1 MTLKAF
7 RCTSLY
13 YEGHNINRAIQILYF
28 NGFLKQLTQFY
39 EKTYQNQR
47 LCRCDVRLLDPFTL
61 LFKKKKHILSHQ
73 WHVSDNDQYEKANW
87 NLPPS
92 VYIKNIFTR
101 ALGQRDLIE
110 TPLGR
115 ADVWSIWCDGSVL
128 SAEAE
133 AADRVSARVCQHCL
147 SARKP
152 NLRLCLCHCS
162 FYFNFFNVRE
172 NHCLSTEKN
181 INAHQYCLNCTSFVA
196 WDKPFTLFSIH

>member
-1 MTLKAF
+1 M
-7 RCTSLY
+7 
-13 YEGHNINRAIQILYF
+13 
-28 NGFLKQLTQFY
+28 
-39 EKTYQNQR
+39 
-47 LCRCDVRLLDPFTL
+47 RLLDPFAFL
-61 LFKKKKHILSHQ
+61 SLKKKHILSHQ

-92 VYIKNIFTR
+92 VYLKNIFTR

-115 ADVWSIWCDGSVL
+115 ADVWTIWCDGSVP

-162 FYFNFFNVRE
+162 FYFHFFNVRE
-172 NHCLSTEKN
+172 NHHLSTEKKYKCSSVLLKLYL
-181 INAHQYCLNCTSFVA
+181 ICCLGQTFY
-196 WDKPFTLFSIH
+196 PLFYTLMVRFEELMGYFRV